1 MSAFEGRP
9 AIEDALS
16 TAIREGLSAGCTE
29 VEAFASSVRV
39 KQVLAEHGTCSSSR
53 LSLEYGVFVRAAVG
67 KRVGVSFVNSLA
79 LPDVRD
85 CSRQA
90 ARTASLRP
98 EDASWGGFP
107 AARGKSSSVKGI
119 LDASVENLEMSDLV
133 ESCETLI
140 GASADFHRSVTAASA
155 AVEVRDTSRGVENT
169 SGVSVFSRDAML
181 SAHCY
186 CVSGKGSRVTPECG
200 EGGASRR
207 TDMDFESLGE
217 SAAEIAVLSS
227 RRAQPS
233 AGEFDIVFSP
243 FALGYA
249 DGGLVRSILGSAL
262 SGESVARGKSFFAGR
277 VGDRVSSDILT
288 VRDNP
293 RAAGRCG
300 SRPFDDEGV
309 PTDRTELIESGVLRG
324 FMWDSS
330 SASIGGTRST
340 GNARRDPWSGA
351 LAVKPNNMEVVP
363 SKLSWRELC
372 EDVRRGYLVW
382 ACQGGHTSN
391 METGNFSFV
400 ASPGLMIQDGEIV
413 GGVRGT
419 MVSGNMVEL
428 LGKVDLVGGD
438 VRDLGDCLMPSM
450 RFRDVRVYTG

>member
-1 MSAFEGRP
+1 MPTFDGRP
-9 AIEDALS
+9 VIEDALS
-16 TAIREGLSAGCTE
+16 TAISQGLSAGCSE

-39 KQVLAEHGTCSSSR
+39 KQVLAEHGVCSSSKASR
-53 LSLEYGVFVRAAVG
+53 EYGVFVRVAVG

-79 LPDVRD
+79 PLDVRD

-90 ARTASLRP
+90 ARNANMRS
-98 EDASWGGFP
+98 EDASWNGFP
-107 AARGKSSSVKGI
+107 AARGRSSSVRGI

-140 GASADFHRSVTAASA
+140 DASADFHRSVTVASA
-155 AVEVRDTSRGVENT
+155 TVEVRDTSRGVRNT
-169 SGVSVFSRDAML
+169 SGVNVFSRDAML

-186 CVSGKGSRVTPECG
+186 CVGGKGSRVTPECG

-207 TDMDFESLGE
+207 TDIDFESLGE

-227 RRAQPS
+227 KRAQPS

-262 SGESVARGKSFFAGR
+262 SGENVVRGKSFFAGR
-277 VGDRVSSDILT
+277 VGDRVSSDTLT

-309 PTDRTELIESGVLRG
+309 PTDRTELIKSGVLRG
-324 FMWDSS
+324 FLWDSS
-330 SASIGGTRST
+330 SASIGGARST

-351 LAVKPNNMEVVP
+351 LAVRPNNMEVVP

-372 EDVRRGYLVW
+372 EDVRSGYLVW

-391 METGNFSFV
+391 LETGNFSFV
-400 ASPGLMIQDGEIV
+400 ANPGLMIRNGEVV

-419 MVSGNMVEL
+419 MVSGNMVDL

-450 RFRDVRVYTG
+450 RFGDVRVYTG